1 MNRLIRIL
9 RYSTGTLLLGG
20 ALTLGAV
27 AVNSVTADGGF
38 SQAFA
43 DEDDDYEQDEQ
54 QKFRD
59 YEYLQNNSN
68 SSAEI
73 HDDRVSRQASQTI
86 SSPGTTMADAATY
99 RDECGSC
106 HLPYP
111 AKFLPARSW
120 QKMLSGLDNHF
131 GEDASISE
139 ARQAELLAYLSA
151 NSASNHTRYL
161 KGLAYNDT
169 PQRISELPYFRRK
182 HREVPERM
190 VSGNPQVGS
199 FSQCDSCHKDAAQ
212 GKFNEHTV
220 VIPGFGRWD
229 D

>member
-1 MNRLIRIL
+1 MSNLNAL
-9 RYSTGTLLLGG
+9 RTSLNALRFATGTLLLGS
-20 ALTLGAV
+20 ALTLGIYGLSTL
-27 AVNSVTADGGF
+27 NNQS
-38 SQAFA
+38 FA
-43 DEDDDYEQDEQ
+43 DDDDDEHSEYRPRTEQ
-54 QKFRD
+54 
-59 YEYLQNNSN
+59 
-68 SSAEI
+68 
-73 HDDRVSRQASQTI
+73 
-86 SSPGTTMADAATY
+86 PGTGTAAAQQY
-99 RDECGSC
+99 KQECGSC

-111 AKFLPARSW
+111 AKLLPARSW
-120 QKMLSGLDNHF
+120 QTMMASLDNHF
-131 GEDASISE
+131 GDDASLS
-139 ARQAELLAYLSA
+139 AATQAEILAYLSA
-151 NSASNHTRYL
+151 HGAGNHTRYL

-169 PQRISELPYFRRK
+169 PQRITELPYFRRK